1 MDIFRTLSRAMQSI
15 NAREYAD
22 KGLSFNGEVNSPF
35 SYESPVEIGVGTS
48 IFTDVAIGAHSY
60 VNGGTIREQTRIG
73 RFCSIADG
81 VVLGAPNHAI
91 DLLSTHPFATKA
103 PMDSTYGFPFRSN
116 KTNSRNTIIGND
128 VWIGVNAIVVEGVK
142 IGTGAIVAAGA
153 VVTKD
158 VSPYAIVGGVPAKV
172 IRYRFPDD
180 VIEKLLESEWWRLPF
195 DMLKNLPTN
204 NIEQCITYCRDNHK
218 FMQADSFVKL

>member
-1 MDIFRTLSRAMQSI
+1 MQGI
-15 NAREYAD
+15 DARKYKD
-22 KGLSFNGEVNSPF
+22 KGLTFNGELYSPF
-35 SYESPVEIGVGTS
+35 SYEPPVEIGVGTS
-48 IFTDVAIGAHSY
+48 IFFDVAIGAHSY
-60 VNGGTIREQTRIG
+60 VNGGTIRERTRIG
-73 RFCSIADG
+73 RFCSISYG

-103 PMDSTYGFPFRSN
+103 TIDFTYGRPFRSN
-116 KTNSRNTIIGND
+116 KSKSRNTIIEND

-158 VSPYAIVGGVPAKV
+158 VPPYAIVGGVSAKV

-180 VIEKLLESEWWRLPF
+180 LIQKLLESEWWKLPF
-195 DMLKNLPTN
+195 DMLRNLPTN
-204 NIEQCITYCRDNHK
+204 NIEQCINYCRDNHK
-218 FMQADSFVKL
+218 FKQVDCFVKL

>member
-1 MDIFRTLSRAMQSI
+1 MQNI
-15 NAREYAD
+15 DARQYRD
-22 KGLSFNGEVNSPF
+22 KGLSFNGGLSSPF
-35 SYESPVEIGVGTS
+35 LYEPPVEIGIGTS

-60 VNGGTIREQTRIG
+60 VNGGTIRERTRIG

-81 VVLGAPNHAI
+81 VVLGAPNHAM

-103 PMDSTYGFPFRSN
+103 PVDSTYGFPFRSN
-116 KTNSRNTIIGND
+116 RTSSRNTVIGND
-128 VWIGVNAIVVEGVK
+128 VWIGVNAIVVEGVT

-158 VSPYAIVGGVPAKV
+158 VPSYAIVGGVPAKV

-180 VIEKLLESEWWRLPF
+180 VIERLLESEWWRLPF
-195 DMLKNLPTN
+195 DMLKTLATN
-204 NIEQCITYCRDNHK
+204 NIEQCVTYCRHNHK
-218 FMQADSFVKL
+218 FKQPDLFVKL

>member
-1 MDIFRTLSRAMQSI
+1 MQGI
-15 NAREYAD
+15 DAREYKD
-22 KGLSFNGEVNSPF
+22 KGLTFNGGLNSPF
-35 SYESPVEIGVGTS
+35 SYEPPVDIGVGTS
-48 IFTDVAIGAHSY
+48 IFFDVAIGAHSY
-60 VNGGTIREQTRIG
+60 VNGGTIRERTRIG
-73 RFCSIADG
+73 RFCSIANG

-103 PMDSTYGFPFRSN
+103 AIDSTYGFPFRSN
-116 KTNSRNTIIGND
+116 KTNSRNTIIEND

-158 VSPYAIVGGVPAKV
+158 VPPYAIVGGVPAKV

-180 VIEKLLESEWWRLPF
+180 LIEELLESEWWELPF
-195 DMLKNLPTN
+195 DLLKNLPTN
-204 NIEQCITYCRDNHK
+204 NIEQCINYCRDNHK
-218 FMQADSFVKL
+218 FKKADFFVKL